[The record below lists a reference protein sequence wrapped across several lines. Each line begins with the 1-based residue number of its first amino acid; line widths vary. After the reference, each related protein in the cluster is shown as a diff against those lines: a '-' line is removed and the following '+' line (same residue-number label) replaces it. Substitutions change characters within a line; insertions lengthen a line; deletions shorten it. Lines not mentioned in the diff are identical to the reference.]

1 MTQQQQQRARVLGSN
16 FTTFRYAG
24 KSIAY
29 LEMINDSGQAQV
41 GGPSNFQF
49 VHPLG
54 YRHPTEII
62 TPRAIGGG
70 TLQLTIREI
79 WHQEVWQQMAG
90 LARSHDILEVFEAL
104 SRQVN
109 YVTCTKIITPPDG
122 RKYGKTYH
130 QCTIIGIPD
139 GESFN
144 IATLSE
150 PKTITVAYTH
160 TTPL

>member
-24 KSIAY
+24 KNIAY
-29 LEMINDSGQAQV
+29 LEMVNDMGQAPV
-41 GGPSNFQF
+41 AAPQF

-54 YRHPTEII
+54 YRHPTEIV
-62 TPRAIGGG
+62 TARAIDGGF
-70 TLQLTIREI
+70 LDLSIREI
-79 WHQEVWQQMAG
+79 WHEEVWQQMAG
-90 LARSHDILEVFEAL
+90 LANSHDIIEVFEAL
-104 SRQVN
+104 AAQPN

-130 QCTIIGIPD
+130 QCTIVSVPD
-139 GESFN
+139 GESFD
-144 IATLSE
+144 ITTLSS
-150 PKTITVAYTH
+150 PKTIRVAYTH

>member
-1 MTQQQQQRARVLGSN
+1 MSQNQQMRARNLGSN
-16 FTTFRYAG
+16 YTTFRYAG

-29 LEMINDSGQAQV
+29 LEMVADSGQSPVAQH
-41 GGPSNFQF
+41 QF

-54 YRHPTEII
+54 NDHPTEIV
-62 TPRAIGGG
+62 TARAINGG
-70 TLQLTIREI
+70 TLQLNIREI

-90 LARSHDILEVFEAL
+90 LAGTTDILGVFRAL

-130 QCTIIGIPD
+130 QCTIVDVPD
-139 GESFN
+139 GESFD
-144 IATLSE
+144 ITTLSSV
-150 PKTITVAYTH
+150 KTLTVAYTH

>member
-1 MTQQQQQRARVLGSN
+1 MTQAQQQRARVLGSN

-24 KSIAY
+24 KNIAY
-29 LEMINDSGQAQV
+29 LEEVSDSGQRPVAPVQE
-41 GGPSNFQF
+41 

-54 YRHPTEII
+54 YRHPTELVAA
-62 TPRAIGGG
+62 RAIRAGS
-70 TLQLTIREI
+70 LQLSIREI

-90 LARSHDILEVFEAL
+90 LANSHDILEVFEAL
-104 SRQVN
+104 AAQVN

-130 QCTIIGIPD
+130 QCVITDITD
-139 GESFN
+139 GETFN
-144 IATLSE
+144 IETMSI
-150 PKTITVAYTH
+150 PKGVTVAYTH